1 MQFWSNEPTILLN
14 KEYIFELWPT
24 NSMCYEQKLNAISR
38 LIILFTILGFILT
51 MSWRIVIVG
60 IITMGIIFFVWKQ
73 KMEVPTEGFQK
84 KRNIVTN
91 LNNNKFNKKMPS
103 ATTTETTTNPITLET
118 MLKSEFQM
126 GTKKNPMSNVLLTEI
141 MDNPERKSAPPA
153 FNPDVYEDI
162 TNATKKTVQY
172 LNPGIKNTNKQLFS
186 SMTDKF
192 YLDQSN
198 RAFFSN
204 PSTKIPNDQGAFAD
218 FLYGDM
224 PSCKDG
230 DGIQCVKDS
239 YRYILL

>member
-1 MQFWSNEPTILLN
+1 
-14 KEYIFELWPT
+14 
-24 NSMCYEQKLNAISR
+24 MCYEQKLNAISR

-84 KRNIVTN
+84 KRNIVTI

-103 ATTTETTTNPITLET
+103 ATTTDTTTNPITLET

-198 RAFFSN
+198 RTFFSN